1 MASGNIRGFRPC
13 CVAPT
18 ARERIRGLVAAL
30 IGGGE
35 FTAAV
40 CPSLGE
46 RVSEH

>member
-13 CVAPT
+13 AVLT

>member
-13 CVAPT
+13 AMPT
-18 ARERIRGLVAAL
+18 ARMRIRGLVAAL

-35 FTAAV
+35 CTAAV